1 MANQLYSNE
10 TVAIV
15 AALAI
20 STAVSGLALLLWGAL

>member
-10 TVAIV
+10 TVVIV

-20 STAVSGLALLLWGAL
+20 TAVSGLALLLWGAL